1 MRKLRRSSLDFL
13 TFESAD
19 YGLADPERS
28 ARMLIQGIALF
39 RLVLHEIWVQRPSQ
53 DLWGPGERVR

>member
-1 MRKLRRSSLDFL
+1 MRKLRRGFLDFL

-28 ARMLIQGIALF
+28 TRMLIQGIALF

-53 DLWGPGERVR
+53 DLRGPGERAR